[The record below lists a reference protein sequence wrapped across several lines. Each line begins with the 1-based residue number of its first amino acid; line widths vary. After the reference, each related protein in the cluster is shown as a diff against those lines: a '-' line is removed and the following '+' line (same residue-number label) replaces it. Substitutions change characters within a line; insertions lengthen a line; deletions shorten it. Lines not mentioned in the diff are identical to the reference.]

1 MRRPRHARSLAVT
14 VALLLALSACAGHS
28 AKSGKLRNVEQVAP
42 DYDFRD
48 SSQVK
53 ACYALQE
60 QLGLAGNR
68 LSGGDLAGAEEHARK
83 ALALAPESVQAHTLL
98 VVVAGRRGDA
108 ATAGEHYR
116 KAAELAPNRGETL
129 NNYGAWLCA
138 NGAAA
143 ESLQW
148 FDRALA
154 APSYATP
161 ASALANAGGCALQIG
176 QRERGGRDLRKALA
190 LQPDNAY
197 PLEAMAREEAAQ
209 TRFFEARVFSE
220 WRLAAAPA
228 TASVLQFSIRIEQ
241 GLGDM
246 AAAGRYQQSL
256 RKEFADAATTTPGAS
271 AL

>member
-1 MRRPRHARSLAVT
+1 MRRPRHALSIALS
-14 VALLLALSACAGHS
+14 VAALLALSACAARS
-28 AKSGKLRNVEQVAP
+28 SKPGKLRSVEQVAP

-48 SSQVK
+48 NGQVK
-53 ACYALQE
+53 ARYALQE

-68 LSGGDLAGAEEHARK
+68 LSGGDLAGAADRARK

-98 VVVAGRRGDA
+98 AVVAGRRGDA
-108 ATAGEHYR
+108 VTAGEHYR

-138 NGAAA
+138 NGAIA

-154 APSYATP
+154 APGYATP

-176 QRERGGRDLRKALA
+176 QRERGVRDLRKALA

-197 PLEAMAREEAAQ
+197 ALEAMARDEAAQ
-209 TRFFEARVFSE
+209 TRFFEARAFSE
-220 WRLAAAPA
+220 RRLSAAPA
-228 TASVLQFSIRIEQ
+228 TASVLQLAIQIEQ

-246 AAAGRYQQSL
+246 AAAGRYQQRL
-256 RKEFADAATTTPGAS
+256 RKEFPDAATTTPGAS